1 MINLKL
7 NGTKIPIPETDVQI
21 DEIEISR
28 AERTVSGRLVKDI
41 IAIKKTFTLSYA
53 GLLPADALTFINAYR
68 TGDPVTFEYEDVT
81 GTHSVEVYI
90 QSLPRSIYNPKPE
103 YTKDITITLVEV

>member
-7 NGTKIPIPETDVQI
+7 NGTKIPIPENDIQI

-68 TGDPVTFEYEDVT
+68 IGEPVTFEYEDVE
-81 GTHSVEVYI
+81 GSHSKQVYI
-90 QSLPRSIYNPKPE
+90 HSLPRSIYNPKPQ
-103 YTKDITITLVEV
+103 YTKNITVVLEEV

>member
-1 MINLKL
+1 MNLKL
-7 NGTKIPIPETDVQI
+7 NGIEIPTPETDVQI

-28 AERTVSGRLVKDI
+28 AERTVNGRLVKDI

-68 TGDPVTFEYEDVT
+68 TGEPVTFEYEDVE
-81 GTHSVEVYI
+81 GAHSKQVYI
-90 QSLPRSIYNPKPE
+90 HPLPRSIYNPKPQ
-103 YTKDITITLVEV
+103 YTKDITITLEEV

>member
-7 NGTKIPIPETDVQI
+7 NGIEIPTPENDIQI
-21 DEIEISR
+21 EEIEISR

-41 IAIKKTFTLSYA
+41 VTTKMRFTLQYK
-53 GLLPADALTFINAYR
+53 GLLPNDALIFINAYR
-68 TGDPVTFEYEDVT
+68 TGEPVIFEYEDVT

-103 YTKDITITLVEV
+103 YTKDITITLEEV